1 MTGVG
6 DDSRGRLLGRPW
18 LVVGFTLAIGATLAL
33 VLSDDLRWLRLG
45 IIAALWAAVIGG
57 FLAVHYR
64 KHAAHSEDAVAEAQ
78 AVYELELER
87 EIAARREYEL
97 EIEAESRE
105 RAETD
110 SRDELDALRA
120 EVIALRDSLQSLF
133 GGEVLLERVAL
144 TAQATR
150 MRSVGEDHR
159 LVSSSESKA
168 KPAPAQLPAGKR
180 PAETP
185 ERPTELMDRVQE
197 PAKVPDKRHKV
208 VQQNQT
214 ASQTTQYSPVTPVTP
229 IRIKPE
235 ENGKPVRRPQ
245 TDVAARVA
253 KPLPDR
259 AEATRRQ
266 QAPVE
271 QRLQRPAERPAAA
284 SPERRQPAASSAP
297 QPSQAMPSPVKPPQP
312 KPAPAKVP
320 SSATRKT
327 EQVERKPELARPA
340 AASYPPAARKPEP
353 VEEESFRAA
362 EPEWQPAWTNG
373 HRERP
378 ASDLSAA
385 FGSRRDLPP
394 VSVPEVANAR
404 HGSHRSG
411 DGLSVSTPEVS
422 RSVPPSAAP
431 EPVVANDTPLDFSS
445 AGGGRRRRAEDIPAA
460 PAEAP
465 ASGGRRRRPDG
476 EPPSWQAEEAASN
489 GSRHSNGSNGS
500 SRPSNGSAPL
510 PPPSGSHSRPD
521 NGSSNGSNG
530 SNGHRSAAA
539 HGTRY
544 SEPEPAEAGSHA
556 AGRSVTELL
565 AAHGASESTPRRRR
579 RAED

>member
-1 MTGVG
+1 VLGMTGVG

-57 FLAVHYR
+57 FLAVNYR

-97 EIEAESRE
+97 EIAAESRE
-105 RAETD
+105 RAEAD

-159 LVSSSESKA
+159 LVGSSESKA
-168 KPAPAQLPAGKR
+168 KPAQLPAGKR
-180 PAETP
+180 PADNP
-185 ERPTELMDRVQE
+185 DPRTELMDRVPA
-197 PAKVPDKRHKV
+197 PAKAADKRHKV

-245 TDVAARVA
+245 ADVAARVVKQA
-253 KPLPDR
+253 PDRPVPDR
-259 AEATRRQ
+259 ADATRRQ

-271 QRLQRPAERPAAA
+271 QRPQRPAERPAA
-284 SPERRQPAASSAP
+284 ERRQPAAAP
-297 QPSQAMPSPVKPPQP
+297 QPSQAMPAPVKPPQP
-312 KPAPAKVP
+312 APSNAASV
-320 SSATRKT
+320 ANRKT

-340 AASYPPAARKPEP
+340 AASYTPPVRKPEP
-353 VEEESFRAA
+353 VEEAPFRAP
-362 EPEWQPAWTNG
+362 EPEWEPAWTNG
-373 HRERP
+373 HRDRP
-378 ASDLSAA
+378 ASDLGAA
-385 FGSRRDLPP
+385 FAGRQDLPP
-394 VSVPEVANAR
+394 VAAPEAANAR
-404 HGSHRSG
+404 HGSHRSD
-411 DGLSVSTPEVS
+411 DGLSAPTPEVS
-422 RSVPPSAAP
+422 RSSAQSVAP
-431 EPVVANDTPLDFSS
+431 EPVVAKDTPSDS
-445 AGGGRRRRAEDIPAA
+445 ASGGGRRRRADDA

-476 EPPSWQAEEAASN
+476 EPPAWEADEPAAH
-489 GSRHSNGSNGS
+489 GSRHANGSNGS
-500 SRPSNGSAPL
+500 SRPSNGSSPV
-510 PPPSGSHSRPD
+510 PPSNGSHSRAD
-521 NGSSNGSNG
+521 SGSNGTNG

-539 HGTRY
+539 HANRY
-544 SEPEPAEAGSHA
+544 SEPEPAAEAGSHA

-565 AAHGASESTPRRRR
+565 AAHGASETTPRRRR